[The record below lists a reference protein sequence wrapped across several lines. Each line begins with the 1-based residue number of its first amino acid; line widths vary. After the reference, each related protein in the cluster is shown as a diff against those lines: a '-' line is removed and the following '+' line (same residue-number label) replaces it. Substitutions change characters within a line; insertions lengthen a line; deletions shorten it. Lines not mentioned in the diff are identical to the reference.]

1 VEVFAKDQIYGGGVP
16 SLDEFLV
23 AQFHELDVDIPAHV
37 EAVAFHGG
45 DHEAGQVILS
55 RRE

>member
-1 VEVFAKDQIYGGGVP
+1 VELFAKDQFYGGDVT
-16 SLDEFLV
+16 SLDVFV
-23 AQFHELDVDIPAHV
+23 DAPCHELDVDIPAHV

>member
-1 VEVFAKDQIYGGGVP
+1 MEVFAKDQIYGGGVP